1 LTEFLSKL
9 RGAAWASCKA
19 VPGDPEVTPKIWNR
33 TYCILILE
41 ESIPKK
47 VKLTHQIYH
56 APAGAN
62 GAVQELHCRPKRTL
76 DIGGIDEIERD
87 QAGSQTVSYAK

>member
-1 LTEFLSKL
+1 MKVELTYHL
-9 RGAAWASCKA
+9 
-19 VPGDPEVTPKIWNR
+19 
-33 TYCILILE
+33 
-41 ESIPKK
+41 
-47 VKLTHQIYH
+47 YH

-87 QAGSQTVSYAK
+87 QAGSQTVRRAK